1 MDELQDPPQ
10 TQKNVSNK
18 ELKTIV
24 IDLGADL
31 VDTLDSIHNAI
42 LATRNQISA
51 LKKRMDDYRRINNA
65 DTSEVEHFLTHNAIP
80 ATPAYYATPA
90 IPHAKPRVVSKRG
103 RTEE

>member
-1 MDELQDPPQ
+1 MDEPQDPPQ
-10 TQKNVSNK
+10 TSKNVSNK

-51 LKKRMDDYRRINNA
+51 LKKRMDGYENCAIKETVAKEENN
-65 DTSEVEHFLTHNAIP
+65 IP
-80 ATPAYYATPA
+80 PKNTDIDDNYSAYIA
-90 IPHAKPRVVSKRG
+90 
-103 RTEE
+103 

>member
-1 MDELQDPPQ
+1 MDEPQDPPQ

-51 LKKRMDDYRRINNA
+51 LKKRMDDYDHCATKETIPKEGNDSPPKNA
-65 DTSEVEHFLTHNAIP
+65 DIDDNYS
-80 ATPAYYATPA
+80 AYIA
-90 IPHAKPRVVSKRG
+90 
-103 RTEE
+103 

>member
-1 MDELQDPPQ
+1 MDEPQDPPQ
-10 TQKNVSNK
+10 TQTNVSNK

-51 LKKRMDDYRRINNA
+51 LKKRMDDYDHCATKETILKEGNDTPSKNA
-65 DTSEVEHFLTHNAIP
+65 DIDDNYS
-80 ATPAYYATPA
+80 AYIA
-90 IPHAKPRVVSKRG
+90 
-103 RTEE
+103 